1 MGAVPEGEGL
11 SVPTISTL
19 ATLIAIVSLAATWWV
34 YGSGR
39 VDWVAL
45 RERLEPLPRAALAG
59 WYVDRAYDV
68 VVVQPAKQLA
78 RLTASVLDARIIDGA
93 VNAVGGLTTRLAT
106 AGRVLQNGF
115 VRTYAFAVFL
125 GVVVLVAWVGLR

>member
-1 MGAVPEGEGL
+1 MALAV
-11 SVPTISTL
+11 
-19 ATLIAIVSLAATWWV
+19 TWWI

-39 VDWVAL
+39 VDPMAL

-68 VVVQPAKQLA
+68 AVVQPAKQLA
-78 RLTASVLDARIIDGA
+78 RLTATVVDAGIIDGA
-93 VNAVGGLTTRLAT
+93 VNAVGALTTRLAAAART
-106 AGRVLQNGF
+106 LQNGF

-125 GVVVLVAWVGLR
+125 GVVALLAWVGLR